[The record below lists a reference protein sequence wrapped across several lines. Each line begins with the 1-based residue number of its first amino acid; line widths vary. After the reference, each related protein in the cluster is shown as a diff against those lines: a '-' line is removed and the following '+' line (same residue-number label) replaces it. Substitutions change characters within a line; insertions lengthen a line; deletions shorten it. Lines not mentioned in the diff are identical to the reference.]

1 MTHRLPS
8 VFGPSEHARAGGL
21 MSFGPDRADLW
32 RRGAIYVDKV
42 LKGVKPADIPVQQPA
57 KFELVINL
65 RTAKALG
72 LTIRE
77 SFLLRADKVI
87 E

>member
-1 MTHRLPS
+1 
-8 VFGPSEHARAGGL
+8 

-42 LKGVKPADIPVQQPA
+42 LKGVKPADLPVEQPT
-57 KFELVINL
+57 KFGLVINL

-72 LTIRE
+72 ITIPE
-77 SFLLRADKVI
+77 AFLLRANKVI